1 MTDYVEYISL
11 LLEDLGF
18 SPVYRTTQPTKVDD
32 CITVSVMDGSTPTV
46 YFGQSDG
53 LYYPYVQIQVRDRS
67 DKTATEQC
75 MQIKKELQLFH
86 DNVIEGMLLVGDV
99 VTIGRDELGRM
110 EKRVNFR
117 LIVKE

>member
-1 MTDYVEYISL
+1 MTDYVEYVAL
-11 LLEDLGF
+11 LLEGLGYT
-18 SPVYRTTQPTKVDD
+18 SVYRSTQPTKTDD

-53 LYYPYVQIQVRDRS
+53 FYYPYLQIQVRNKS
-67 DKTATEQC
+67 DASATTFC
-75 MQIKKELQLFH
+75 NSIKSELQRYH
-86 DNVIEGMLLVGDV
+86 DSVIEGMLLVGDV

-110 EKRVNFR
+110 EKRMNFR